1 MRSFHKPGIGMLVTS
16 ALTYIAMADFAWAQS
31 GNAEQNTASNTQP
44 VPSAPSNTQ
53 TDNSIF
59 GLEQVVVTGTKTGQD
74 KFTAPYSITT
84 ISPTKIQ
91 EMAPKSITE
100 LLKDTPGIT
109 VEASGGEGG
118 SENVLIRGLPWA
130 GWRLIDLT
138 QDGMPIYESNFEGF
152 MNADEFFRADRSI
165 QGAEV
170 VRGGTAPIYG
180 NNSSGGVVNFITNHG
195 TATPQGVV
203 ALETGSANR
212 MRWDGAWSGPVTD
225 NLLVSA
231 AGFYRRDD
239 GLRDP
244 GFGNGD
250 HGGQFRVGFTYKFDQ
265 GKVWGDFTYL
275 NDHGIFYTDIP
286 LTDPRTGAS
295 LAGLINPQTG
305 TLDSAAVKNV
315 TIRTLDANGNP
326 TTVQRDLSD
335 GIHPLYKTAT
345 LGGDYDLGDGF
356 KVTDTYRHT
365 DGTLDFNGIFNGAT
379 PSDSTTFLN
388 SQLAAAKSGFG
399 PSVTS
404 LRYVLAGTNTV
415 YNTAQS
421 DNLVMA
427 NSWDSI
433 HTVNRYDANDVHINK
448 TFATGF
454 GDHDFTAGLYYSH
467 YYFLQQRLTPG
478 ILMNVQNNPV
488 PLDIQALNAAGAVV
502 GNVTENG
509 FTNYGFGQSGH
520 LTGDSLAYYFAD
532 TWHITP
538 SWQVDV
544 GTRQVDRRNTGA
556 QGVIKAVSADPTGP
570 LAARAVSGVVS
581 YIPHYEHQTA
591 SSYTVGTSYNIE
603 DNLNVFA
610 RYTHTFSF
618 PRFDTILGAATI
630 PGSTATLPVSTAVES
645 EVGVKWAIPWLQV
658 YAVGFMSRFNDLTG
672 STQVADVTG
681 AITTSNIIFDSQTKG
696 VELEAVLTPFRGF
709 DINVS
714 GMLQD
719 PKLDSIA
726 TLTGLTAQ
734 SQQGG
739 EIPRVP
745 KTQIVVEPSYTFSL
759 SNYVLRA
766 YARYFHIGLRFQDDS
781 NLSELPAYG
790 MADIGLSVSNDN
802 RVTVRALVN
811 NVTNEIG
818 LTEGNARASVLGIGT
833 VGDAT
838 VGRSIFGR
846 NFTISIEKKF

>member
-1 MRSFHKPGIGMLVTS
+1 MRNFHQRAIGLLAIS
-16 ALTYIAMADFAWAQS
+16 ALIYIATANSAWAQS
-31 GNAEQNTASNTQP
+31 AQGGESAASNTQ
-44 VPSAPSNTQ
+44 A
-53 TDNSIF
+53 DDSIF
-59 GLEQVVVTGTKTGQD
+59 GLEQIVVTGTKTGQD
-74 KFTAPYSITT
+74 KFSAPYSITT
-84 ISPTKIQ
+84 ISPAKIE
-91 EMAPKSITE
+91 EMAPKSTTE

-180 NNSSGGVVNFITNHG
+180 NNASGGVVNFITNHG

-203 ALETGSANR
+203 ALESGSANR
-212 MRWDGAWSGPVTD
+212 MRWDGAWSGPIND
-225 NLLVSA
+225 SLLVSF

-295 LAGLINPQTG
+295 LAGLIDPQTG
-305 TLDSAAVKNV
+305 TLDSASVKNV
-315 TIRTLDANGNP
+315 TIRTLDGNGNP
-326 TTVQRDLSD
+326 TTVQRDLGD
-335 GIHPLYKTAT
+335 GIHPVYKTAT
-345 LGGDYDLGDGF
+345 LGGDYDLGEGF

-379 PSDSTTFLN
+379 PTDSTAFLN
-388 SQLAAAKSGFG
+388 SELAAAKAGFG
-399 PSVTS
+399 SSVAS

-433 HTVNRYDANDVHINK
+433 HTVNRYDANDIHINK
-448 TFATGF
+448 TIPTGI
-454 GDHDFTAGLYYSH
+454 GAQDFTAGLYYSH

-488 PLDIQALNAAGAVV
+488 ALDIQALNAAGTVI

-509 FTNYGFGQSGH
+509 FLNYGAGQSGS
-520 LTGDSLAYYFAD
+520 LTGDVLAYYFAD

-538 SWQVDV
+538 SWQVDA
-544 GTRQVDRRNTGA
+544 GTRQVDRRNTGV
-556 QGVIKAVSADPTGP
+556 QGVIGTVDADPTGP
-570 LAARAVSGVVS
+570 LAARAVSGVIS
-581 YIPHYEHQTA
+581 YIPHSEHQTA

-603 DNLNVFA
+603 NDLNVFT

-645 EVGVKWAIPWLQV
+645 EAGLKWAIPWLQV
-658 YAVGFMSRFNDLTG
+658 YAVGFMSKFNDLTG
-672 STQVADVTG
+672 STQVAGATG
-681 AITTSNIIFDSQTKG
+681 AITTSNIIFNSQTKG
-696 VELEAVLTPFRGF
+696 VELEAVVTPFKGF
-709 DINVS
+709 DINMS
-714 GMLQD
+714 GMFQD
-719 PKLDSIA
+719 PKLISIT

-745 KTQIVVEPSYTFSL
+745 KTQVVIEPSYTFSL
-759 SNYVLRA
+759 SEYVLRA
-766 YARYFHIGLRFQDDS
+766 YVRYFYIGLRFQDDS
-781 NLSELPAYG
+781 NLSELPAYD

-802 RVTVRALVN
+802 GVTVRALVN
-811 NVTNEIG
+811 NVTNEVG
-818 LTEGNARASVLGIGT
+818 LTEGNARAAVLGSGT

-846 NFTISIEKKF
+846 NFTVSIEKKF

>member
-1 MRSFHKPGIGMLVTS
+1 MRNFHQLAIGLLAIS
-16 ALTYIAMADFAWAQS
+16 ALIDMATTNSAWAQS
-31 GNAEQNTASNTQP
+31 AAGGESAASSTQ
-44 VPSAPSNTQ
+44 A
-53 TDNSIF
+53 DDSIF
-59 GLEQVVVTGTKTGQD
+59 GLEQIVVTGTKTGQD
-74 KFTAPYSITT
+74 KFSAPYSITT
-84 ISPTKIQ
+84 ISPAKIE
-91 EMAPKSITE
+91 EMAPKSTTD

-180 NNSSGGVVNFITNHG
+180 NNASGGVVNFITNHG

-203 ALETGSANR
+203 ALESGSANR
-212 MRWDGAWSGPVTD
+212 MRWDGAWSGPVND
-225 NLLVSA
+225 NLLVSF

-295 LAGLINPQTG
+295 LAGLIDPQSG
-305 TLDSAAVKNV
+305 TLDSASVKNV

-326 TTVQRDLSD
+326 TTVQRDLGN
-335 GIHPLYKTAT
+335 GIHPVYKTAT
-345 LGGDYDLGDGF
+345 LGGDYDLGEGF

-379 PSDSTTFLN
+379 PTDSTAFLN
-388 SQLAAAKSGFG
+388 SELSAAKAGFG
-399 PSVTS
+399 SSVSS

-433 HTVNRYDANDVHINK
+433 HTVNRYDANDIHINK
-448 TFATGF
+448 TIPTGI
-454 GDHDFTAGLYYSH
+454 GAQDFTAGLYYSH

-488 PLDIQALNAAGAVV
+488 ALDIQALNAAGTVV

-509 FTNYGFGQSGH
+509 FLNYGAGQSGS
-520 LTGDSLAYYFAD
+520 LTGDVLAYYFAD

-538 SWQVDV
+538 SWQVDA
-544 GTRQVDRRNTGA
+544 GTRQVDRRNTGV
-556 QGVIKAVSADPTGP
+556 QGVIGTVDSDPTGP

-581 YIPHYEHQTA
+581 YIPHSEHQTA

-603 DNLNVFA
+603 NDLNVFT

-630 PGSTATLPVSTAVES
+630 PASTATLPVSTAVES
-645 EVGVKWAIPWLQV
+645 EAGVKWAIPWLQV
-658 YAVGFMSRFNDLTG
+658 YAVGFMSKFNDLTG
-672 STQVADVTG
+672 STQVAGATG
-681 AITTSNIIFDSQTKG
+681 AITTSNIIFNSQTKG
-696 VELEAVLTPFRGF
+696 VELEAVVTPFKGF
-709 DINVS
+709 DINMS
-714 GMLQD
+714 GMFQD
-719 PKLDSIA
+719 PKLISIT

-745 KTQIVVEPSYTFSL
+745 KTQVVIEPSYTFSL
-759 SNYVLRA
+759 SEYVVRA
-766 YARYFHIGLRFQDDS
+766 YVRYFYIGLRFQDDS
-781 NLSELPAYG
+781 NLSELPAYDV
-790 MADIGLSVSNDN
+790 ADIGLSVSNDN
-802 RVTVRALVN
+802 GVTVRALVN
-811 NVTNEIG
+811 NVTNEVG
-818 LTEGNARASVLGIGT
+818 LTEGNARAAVLGSGT

-846 NFTISIEKKF
+846 NFTVSIEKKF

>member
-1 MRSFHKPGIGMLVTS
+1 MRNFHQPGVGLLAIS
-16 ALTYIAMADFAWAQS
+16 ALIYIATANSAWAQS
-31 GNAEQNTASNTQP
+31 AQGGESAASNTQ
-44 VPSAPSNTQ
+44 A
-53 TDNSIF
+53 DDSIF
-59 GLEQVVVTGTKTGQD
+59 GLEQIVVTGTKTGQD
-74 KFTAPYSITT
+74 KFSAPYSITT
-84 ISPTKIQ
+84 ISPAKIE
-91 EMAPKSITE
+91 EMAPKSTTE

-180 NNSSGGVVNFITNHG
+180 NNASGGVVNFITNHG

-203 ALETGSANR
+203 ALESGSANR
-212 MRWDGAWSGPVTD
+212 MRWDGAWSGPIND
-225 NLLVSA
+225 NLLVSF

-250 HGGQFRVGFTYKFDQ
+250 HGGQFRVGFTYKLDQ

-295 LAGLINPQTG
+295 LAGLIDPQTG
-305 TLDSAAVKNV
+305 TLDSASVKNV
-315 TIRTLDANGNP
+315 TIRTLDGNGNP
-326 TTVQRDLSD
+326 TTVQRDLGD
-335 GIHPLYKTAT
+335 GIHPVYKTAT
-345 LGGDYDLGDGF
+345 LGGDYDLGEGF

-379 PSDSTTFLN
+379 PTDSTAFLN
-388 SQLAAAKSGFG
+388 GELAAAKAGFG
-399 PSVTS
+399 SSVAS

-433 HTVNRYDANDVHINK
+433 HTVNRYDANDIHINK
-448 TFATGF
+448 TIPTGI
-454 GDHDFTAGLYYSH
+454 GAQDFTAGLYYSH

-478 ILMNVQNNPV
+478 VLMNVQNNPV
-488 PLDIQALNAAGAVV
+488 ALDIQALNAAGTVV

-509 FTNYGFGQSGH
+509 FLNYGAGQSGS
-520 LTGDSLAYYFAD
+520 LTGDVLAYYFAD
-532 TWHITP
+532 TWHIMP
-538 SWQVDV
+538 SWQVDA
-544 GTRQVDRRNTGA
+544 GTRQVDRRNTGV
-556 QGVIKAVSADPTGP
+556 QGVIGTVDADPTGP
-570 LAARAVSGVVS
+570 LAARAVSGVIS
-581 YIPHYEHQTA
+581 YVPHSEHQTA

-603 DNLNVFA
+603 NDLNVFT

-645 EVGVKWAIPWLQV
+645 EAGVKWAIPWLQV
-658 YAVGFMSRFNDLTG
+658 YAVGFMSKFNDLTG
-672 STQVADVTG
+672 STQVAGATG
-681 AITTSNIIFDSQTKG
+681 AITTSNIIFNSQTKG
-696 VELEAVLTPFRGF
+696 VELEAVVTPFKGF
-709 DINVS
+709 DINMS
-714 GMLQD
+714 GMFQD
-719 PKLDSIA
+719 PKLISIT

-745 KTQIVVEPSYTFSL
+745 KTQVVIEPSYTFSL
-759 SNYVLRA
+759 SEYVLRA
-766 YARYFHIGLRFQDDS
+766 YVRYFYIGLRFQDDS
-781 NLSELPAYG
+781 NLSELPAYD

-802 RVTVRALVN
+802 GVTVRALVN
-811 NVTNEIG
+811 NVTNEVG
-818 LTEGNARASVLGIGT
+818 LTEGNARAAVLGTGT
-833 VGDAT
+833 AGDAT

-846 NFTISIEKKF
+846 NFTVSIEKKF

>member
-1 MRSFHKPGIGMLVTS
+1 MRNFHQRAIGLLAIS
-16 ALTYIAMADFAWAQS
+16 ALIYIATANSAWAQS
-31 GNAEQNTASNTQP
+31 AQGGESAASNTQ
-44 VPSAPSNTQ
+44 A
-53 TDNSIF
+53 DDSIF
-59 GLEQVVVTGTKTGQD
+59 GLEQIVVTGTKTGQD
-74 KFTAPYSITT
+74 KFSAPYSITT
-84 ISPTKIQ
+84 ISPAKIE
-91 EMAPKSITE
+91 EMAPKSTTE

-180 NNSSGGVVNFITNHG
+180 NNASGGVVNFITNHG

-203 ALETGSANR
+203 ALESGSANR
-212 MRWDGAWSGPVTD
+212 MRWDGAWSGPIND
-225 NLLVSA
+225 NLLVSF

-295 LAGLINPQTG
+295 LAGLIDPQTG
-305 TLDSAAVKNV
+305 TLDSASVKNV
-315 TIRTLDANGNP
+315 TIRTLDGNGNP
-326 TTVQRDLSD
+326 TTVQRDLGD
-335 GIHPLYKTAT
+335 GIHPVYKTAT
-345 LGGDYDLGDGF
+345 LGGDYDLGEGF

-379 PSDSTTFLN
+379 PTDSTAFLN
-388 SQLAAAKSGFG
+388 SELAAAKAGFG
-399 PSVTS
+399 SSVAS

-433 HTVNRYDANDVHINK
+433 HTVNRYDANDIHINK
-448 TFATGF
+448 TIPTGI
-454 GDHDFTAGLYYSH
+454 GAQDFTAGLYYSH

-488 PLDIQALNAAGAVV
+488 ALDIQALNAAGTVI

-509 FTNYGFGQSGH
+509 FLNYGAGQSGS
-520 LTGDSLAYYFAD
+520 LTGDVLAYYFAD

-538 SWQVDV
+538 SWQVDA
-544 GTRQVDRRNTGA
+544 GTRQVDRRNTGV
-556 QGVIKAVSADPTGP
+556 QGVIGTVDADPTGP
-570 LAARAVSGVVS
+570 LAARAVSGVIS
-581 YIPHYEHQTA
+581 YVPHSEHQTA

-603 DNLNVFA
+603 NDLNVFT

-645 EVGVKWAIPWLQV
+645 EAGLKWAIPWLQV
-658 YAVGFMSRFNDLTG
+658 YAVGFMSKFNDLTG
-672 STQVADVTG
+672 STQVAGATG
-681 AITTSNIIFDSQTKG
+681 AITTSNIIFNSQTKG
-696 VELEAVLTPFRGF
+696 VELEAVVTPFKGF
-709 DINVS
+709 DINMS
-714 GMLQD
+714 GMFQD
-719 PKLDSIA
+719 PKLISIT

-745 KTQIVVEPSYTFSL
+745 KTQVVIEPSYTFSL
-759 SNYVLRA
+759 SEYVLRA
-766 YARYFHIGLRFQDDS
+766 YVRYFYIGLRFQDDS
-781 NLSELPAYG
+781 NLSELPAYD

-802 RVTVRALVN
+802 GVTVRALVN
-811 NVTNEIG
+811 NVTNEVG
-818 LTEGNARASVLGIGT
+818 LTEGNARAAVLGTGT
-833 VGDAT
+833 AGDAT

-846 NFTISIEKKF
+846 NFTVSIEKKF